1 MAYIL
6 MLMDAG
12 YFELELFAAIDDREG
27 SFICKAPQS
36 INPTIPSA
44 VRGDGENLNRY
55 KGQN

>member
-36 INPTIPSA
+36 INRRYSA
-44 VRGDGENLNRY
+44 RY
-55 KGQN
+55 GRMARISIATKDKN